1 MGESRGSW
9 VTVRAFTSVTEA
21 QFAGSALE
29 AAGLDV
35 RLGDQHL
42 IAMQWMYSNAVG
54 GVKVQVPADQVDEAR
69 QILDVPAEV
78 DDPRAIVDPSEA
90 CPTCGSLD
98 VESGVAGRQ
107 PAMWMLLI
115 TGVPLFP
122 RRVRRQR
129 RCKGCGGALNA
140 PLDR

>member
-1 MGESRGSW
+1 MSESRGPW

-35 RLGDQHL
+35 RLGDLHL

-54 GVKVQVPADQVDEAR
+54 GVKVQVPAEQVDEAR
-69 QILDVPAEV
+69 QILEVPAEV

-90 CPTCGSLD
+90 CRTCGSAD
-98 VESGVAGRQ
+98 VESGVVGGQASI
-107 PAMWMLLI
+107 WMLVI
-115 TGVPLFP
+115 TGVPLFS
-122 RRVRRQR
+122 RRLLRQR
-129 RCKGCGGALNA
+129 RCKGCGALLN
-140 PLDR
+140 RQS